1 MASKPKKM
9 HKKMAAQGGT
19 TIQGNN
25 RLSDCYKHEI
35 IKEEETGISSPT
47 SNIS

>member
-1 MASKPKKM
+1 
-9 HKKMAAQGGT
+9 MAAQGGT

-35 IKEEETGISSPT
+35 IKEGETGISPPT
-47 SNIS
+47 NNIA